1 MRPPFP
7 SMGAHHASLPSEKWA
22 EISMQYIHHLRVCAN
37 AYLPTDLNSFVDKA
51 NYYSTH
57 VVQNK
62 HCALQENIVSKQL
75 ILYDQETTDQYA
87 VDYKVLTV

>member
-1 MRPPFP
+1 MEIRG
-7 SMGAHHASLPSEKWA
+7 STSCITTIGEVGRNINAIHTSSE
-22 EISMQYIHHLRVCAN
+22 VCAN